1 MAIVRN
7 PANTVR
13 RGRVGET
20 TYYVSGGQQIARQAR
35 NSSNYGVEARRS
47 EAQQSRRVL
56 WANLVNF
63 YKASASWMAKAFE
76 TRKRNQTDYNKFMA
90 VNIANARIALTR
102 DEAAAGAC
110 VVDEFI
116 VSQGSMAPIEIT
128 AATNYWRTNIALGN
142 LQITDATTVA
152 ELSAAMIANN
162 AHIQEG
168 MQLSFV
174 SYQQTQDS
182 LGTPRVICRLYE
194 MVINPSDSRPVRAFL
209 PSFAAVAK
217 DSVLATG
224 TNISVGGFAY
234 ILSKTVNGQLRVS
247 TQQLVANNQLLI
259 STFSSPEHVAIAIK
273 SYGLDK
279 EVVLSPIDAETQQ
292 AEGQPNYIQ
301 YLEVGGKRYA
311 PGSYFGSYAKLAG
324 QSFRLVMANNI
335 GSNVDEL
342 AVYSNN
348 EEFRLGK
355 SVAQTGKFI
364 DGTFDTVELS
374 GLLSY
379 IEVEL
384 NNSTTYVIQFA
395 IGEGP
400 GGDL

>member
-76 TRKRNQTDYNKFMA
+76 SRKRNQTDYNKFMA
-90 VNIANARIALTR
+90 VNIGNARIALTR

-116 VSQGSMAPIEIT
+116 VSQGSLAPIEIT
-128 AATNYWRTNIALGN
+128 AASNYWRTNIAIGN
-142 LQITDATTVA
+142 QQITDATTVA
-152 ELSAAMIANN
+152 ELSAAMISNN

-194 MVINPSDSRPVRAFL
+194 MVVNSSDSRPVRAFL

-217 DSVLATG
+217 DSVLSTG

-234 ILSKTVNGQLRVS
+234 ILSQTVNGQLRVS
-247 TQQLVANNQLLI
+247 TQQLIANNQLLI
-259 STFSSPEHVAIAIK
+259 STFSAPGHAALAVK
-273 SYGLDK
+273 SYGVDS
-279 EVVLSPIDAETQQ
+279 EVVLSPSDAETQQ

-301 YLEVGGKRYA
+301 YLQVGGKRYA

-335 GSNVDEL
+335 GAGVANVMVYNNADEIMEIDSASQSGNVITGTFETDEL
-342 AVYSNN
+342 A
-348 EEFRLGK
+348 
-355 SVAQTGKFI
+355 
-364 DGTFDTVELS
+364 
-374 GLLSY
+374 GLLSH
-379 IEVEL
+379 IDVAL
-384 NNSTTYVIQFA
+384 DNSTSYTIQFA